1 MKQTV
6 LTTFLL
12 TCALVG
18 FSENQFHFKKVD
30 QGFRISD
37 GETEVIQFMR
47 TKSEPSSASEDFV
60 ILLPNSKIENA
71 AALTLDRTDAHQ
83 VIVDF
88 DHFFLDNLPLPMAS
102 NAFVKEISKVQFYKT
117 ETEDQ
122 AVFTYIT
129 LWKTSPT
136 DRPFFQVRTEVSIHK
151 EEKNMRR
158 IDLSLTIRALRYN
171 LDLLSDEKNDVA
183 GMMLQLN
190 NETNTL
196 PYFQYDAQ
204 LFQSNLLALNA
215 QEKGKNNFIFY
226 AWNNNSLNNTWN
238 FNPEKWA
245 LNSYQNSN
253 NKLPISVK
261 GDQTLKYSIFVSQ
274 KKINNKQAKTLISR
288 IEKQKD

>member
-1 MKQTV
+1 
-6 LTTFLL
+6 
-12 TCALVG
+12 
-18 FSENQFHFKKVD
+18 
-30 QGFRISD
+30 
-37 GETEVIQFMR
+37 
-47 TKSEPSSASEDFV
+47 
-60 ILLPNSKIENA
+60 
-71 AALTLDRTDAHQ
+71 
-83 VIVDF
+83 
-88 DHFFLDNLPLPMAS
+88 
-102 NAFVKEISKVQFYKT
+102 
-117 ETEDQ
+117 
-122 AVFTYIT
+122 
-129 LWKTSPT
+129 
-136 DRPFFQVRTEVSIHK
+136 
-151 EEKNMRR
+151 
-158 IDLSLTIRALRYN
+158 
-171 LDLLSDEKNDVA
+171 
-183 GMMLQLN
+183 MMLQLN